1 MDPRPWHRRC
11 VRQVTHGPGFRIPG
25 AARRSADTLESMSRV
40 EGVLFDIDG
49 VLVTSWQPVPGAVE
63 ALDELRRRGGVRAF
77 LTNTTSRTC
86 DEIAS
91 ELATAGFDVRPD
103 EIVTAVRL
111 TTEYLRSTYPGAR
124 VMLLNHGD
132 IRADMEGVE
141 FDDVDPEVIVLGG
154 AGAEFTHEALS
165 RVLDFMV
172 AGVPVVAMHRALMWS
187 ESDGLRLDTGAYLP
201 GLEEASGSRIVAV
214 GKPSL
219 TGFLTAAELM
229 GADPAATV
237 MVGDDFR
244 GDVLPA
250 QRVGMAGVLVRTGKF
265 RQPVLDLAVDR
276 PDHVID
282 SVADL
287 PALLTEFG

>member
-1 MDPRPWHRRC
+1 M
-11 VRQVTHGPGFRIPG
+11 T
-25 AARRSADTLESMSRV
+25 RV

-63 ALDELRRRGGVRAF
+63 ALDEIRGRGGVRAF

-91 ELATAGFDVRPD
+91 VLASFGFDVRSE
-103 EIVTAVRL
+103 EIVTAARL

-124 VMLLNHGD
+124 VMLLNDGD
-132 IRADMEGVE
+132 ISADMPDIEL
-141 FDDVDPEVIVLGG
+141 DDLDPEVIVIGG
-154 AGAEFTHEALS
+154 AGPEFTHAALS
-165 RVLDFMV
+165 RVLDLMV
-172 AGVPVVAMHRALMWS
+172 AGVPAVAMHRALMWS
-187 ESDGLRLDTGAYLP
+187 ESDGLQLDTGAYLP
-201 GLEEASGSRIVAV
+201 GIEEASGSRIVSV

-229 GADPAATV
+229 GVDPAATV

-244 GDVLPA
+244 NDVLPA
-250 QRVGMAGVLVRTGKF
+250 QRVGMTGVLVRTGKF
-265 RQPVLDLAVDR
+265 RQPILDLAVDR
-276 PDHVID
+276 PDHLVD

-287 PALLTEFG
+287 PQLLTEIG

>member
-1 MDPRPWHRRC
+1 M
-11 VRQVTHGPGFRIPG
+11 TG
-25 AARRSADTLESMSRV
+25 V

-49 VLVTSWQPVPGAVE
+49 VLVTSWKPVPGAVE
-63 ALDELRRRGGVRAF
+63 ALAEVRRRGGVRAF

-91 ELATAGFDVRPD
+91 TLGAAGFDVRPE
-103 EIVTAVRL
+103 EIVTAARL

-124 VMLLNHGD
+124 VLLLNHGD
-132 IRADMEGVE
+132 IRADMPDVE
-141 FDDVDPEVIVLGG
+141 FDDVDPQVVVIGG
-154 AGAEFTHEALS
+154 AGPEFTHEALS
-165 RVLDFMV
+165 RVLDLMV
-172 AGVPVVAMHRALMWS
+172 SGVPVVAMHRALMWS

-201 GLEEASGSRIVAV
+201 GLEDASGSRIVSV

-219 TGFLTAAELM
+219 SGFLTAAELM
-229 GADPAATV
+229 GADPASTV

-244 GDVLPA
+244 SDVLPA

-276 PDHVID
+276 PDHILD

-287 PALLTEFG
+287 PGLLDRLG

>member
-1 MDPRPWHRRC
+1 MI
-11 VRQVTHGPGFRIPG
+11 VASAVQQVTFPAADRGGRHGPV
-25 AARRSADTLESMSRV
+25 ALVTLGIMTGV

-49 VLVTSWQPVPGAVE
+49 VLVTSWKPVPGAVE
-63 ALDELRRRGGVRAF
+63 ALAEVRRRGGVRAF

-91 ELATAGFDVRPD
+91 TLGAAGFDVRPE
-103 EIVTAVRL
+103 EIVTAARL

-124 VMLLNHGD
+124 VLLLNHGD
-132 IRADMEGVE
+132 IRADMPDVE
-141 FDDVDPEVIVLGG
+141 FDDVDPQVVVIGG
-154 AGAEFTHEALS
+154 AGPEFTHEALS
-165 RVLDFMV
+165 RVLDLMV
-172 AGVPVVAMHRALMWS
+172 SGVPVVAMHRALMWS

-201 GLEEASGSRIVAV
+201 GLEDASGSRIVSV

-219 TGFLTAAELM
+219 AGFLTAAELM
-229 GADPAATV
+229 GADPASTV

-244 GDVLPA
+244 SDVLPA

-276 PDHVID
+276 PDHILD

-287 PALLTEFG
+287 PGLLDRLG

>member
-1 MDPRPWHRRC
+1 
-11 VRQVTHGPGFRIPG
+11 
-25 AARRSADTLESMSRV
+25 MSRV

>member
-1 MDPRPWHRRC
+1 M
-11 VRQVTHGPGFRIPG
+11 T
-25 AARRSADTLESMSRV
+25 RV

-49 VLVTSWQPVPGAVE
+49 VLVTSWRPVPGAVE
-63 ALDELRRRGGVRAF
+63 ALDELRRSGGVRSF

-86 DEIAS
+86 GEIAS
-91 ELATAGFDVRPD
+91 ALDAAGFDIRPE

-132 IRADMEGVE
+132 IRADMEGIE
-141 FDDVDPEVIVLGG
+141 FDDDDPEVIVIGG
-154 AGAEFTHEALS
+154 AGSEFTHDALS
-165 RVLDFMV
+165 RVLDRMV

-201 GLEEASGSRIVAV
+201 GLEEASGSRIVSI

-219 TGFLTAAELM
+219 AGFLTAAELM
-229 GADPAATV
+229 GVDPAAMV

-244 GDVLPA
+244 SDVLPA
-250 QRVGMAGVLVRTGKF
+250 QRVGMTGVLVRTGKF

-287 PALLTEFG
+287 PAWLAERG